1 MKHFWKLIFY
11 TSQDRFTVTT
21 RNDRQN
27 SYTFEALTK
36 TKKSPEENDGNG
48 VMNFK
53 RSLGLYF
60 FILLQP
66 TVIGHKLAKLSKSEL
81 HVLVGRKKPRGW

>member
-53 RSLGLYF
+53 RSLGL
-60 FILLQP
+60 
-66 TVIGHKLAKLSKSEL
+66 H
-81 HVLVGRKKPRGW
+81 GR

>member
-1 MKHFWKLIFY
+1 MKLFWKIIFY
-11 TSQDRFTVTT
+11 VSQDRFSVTT

-27 SYTFEALTK
+27 SYTLEALTK

-48 VMNFK
+48 VNFK

-66 TVIGHKLAKLSKSEL
+66 TVIGRKLAKCIKI
-81 HVLVGRKKPRGW
+81 